1 MGLFVGPQMEM
12 EGFLIP
18 TALKIKKSLCA
29 FKKGLEAELAEKE
42 LFNSRLSR
50 GTQLGHRRD

>member
-18 TALKIKKSLCA
+18 TALKIKRSLCA

-42 LFNSRLSR
+42 LLNSRLSR
-50 GTQLGHRRD
+50 GM